1 MSKTTSIIQRR
12 ELEPVLLK
20 ARKVVQHYERAA
32 DCRVSIVG
40 PDGNKAKPA
49 NFCVL
54 CSQYCQA
61 RISTE
66 NPGKK
71 DCTFACG
78 EMHRNATEEA
88 RRLGGSYIYVCPAG
102 MIFWT
107 SPLYAGERFA
117 GTLMSEGV
125 LGTERQEAA
134 ENFFRLC
141 NGAVSKEEI
150 NRCLAPVPEKTGDEI
165 KALAQMMLICADQIS
180 GTSSVVSSEEVPV
193 EARPASVDVTAGSYP
208 METERMFLA
217 SLRRGDI
224 GEARKILKTLLETLH
239 RSSAGNF
246 RVFQLRAIEIAVLLF
261 RAAAGGTD
269 TGEQEEAEADL
280 EANNRY
286 LKKIEDALEFTEI
299 TAVLNTILDRMSGR
313 IFSFQGV
320 RHSSALRKAERF
332 IWENYTRKV
341 SLQEI
346 AEASGLSAPYFST
359 VFKDEMGEN
368 LSNYLNRLR
377 VEKAIVMLSETNQAV
392 SEIAQACGFD
402 DQSWFSKI
410 FKSFTGMSP
419 GKYRE
424 QGGLLN

>member
-20 ARKVVQHYERAA
+20 ARKVVKYYERAA
-32 DCRVSIVG
+32 DCRVSVVG
-40 PDGNKAKPA
+40 PDGDKNMTA

-54 CSQYCQA
+54 CRRYCQA
-61 RISTE
+61 
-66 NPGKK
+66 GKA
-71 DCTFACG
+71 DCQYPCA
-78 EMHRNATEEA
+78 EMHRNAIQEA

-102 MIFWT
+102 IIFWA

-117 GTLMSEGV
+117 GTLMSGGV

-141 NGAVSKEEI
+141 GGAVSKEEI

-180 GTSSVVSSEEVPV
+180 GTGSTVSSEDTPTVSKPAPV
-193 EARPASVDVTAGSYP
+193 DTAVGCYP
-208 METERMFLA
+208 METERLFLA

-224 GEARKILKTLLETLH
+224 GEARTILKTLLNALH
-239 RSSAGNF
+239 NSAAGNF
-246 RVFQLRAIEIAVLLF
+246 HVFRLRAIELAVLLF
-261 RAAAGGTD
+261 RAASDEVEGSS
-269 TGEQEEAEADL
+269 ADL
-280 EANNRY
+280 ETNNRY
-286 LKKIEDALEFTEI
+286 LKKIEAAVNFTEI
-299 TAVLNTILDRMSGR
+299 AGILNVILDRMSGR

-377 VEKAIVMLSETNQAV
+377 VEKAIVMLSETNQPV
-392 SEIAQACGFD
+392 SEIASACGFD

-410 FKSFTGMSP
+410 FKNFTGMSP